1 MRRMARAFL
10 IVVSILNGLAG
21 LICGVLLMVV
31 PDGRL
36 LQMGSLLPVVKTLPL
51 ANIFFR
57 DFFWIGL
64 AMLLALGVPNLI
76 AALMLVQRS
85 EEQYVATLVAGVL
98 LVLWCGFELIYL
110 SNVPAVG
117 YFAVGVI
124 SVLLSV
130 LLLRPADGPGA

>member
-64 AMLLALGVPNLI
+64 AMLLALGIPNLI
-76 AALMLVQRS
+76 AALMLVRRS

-124 SVLLSV
+124 SVLSSV